1 MSSSMIPRET
11 EAPRRPRVALI
22 CRHDAPLH
30 VEGVTRWI
38 ASWATLAGV
47 VIVHEPGGLLW
58 KRLKRERR
66 RVGLPRL
73 ADVLAFRAYYRVA
86 LAKRDESWKRE
97 QLESLTRRYPAT
109 GPEVPVLR
117 TPSPNSADA
126 ERFLR
131 EAQPDLVLALC
142 KNILKESVF
151 SIPRHG
157 TFVCHPGICPEYRN
171 AHGCFWAL
179 ASDDTEHVGMTLL
192 RIDRGIDTGPVFGY
206 FSYPFDEVRESHIVI
221 QHRVLLD
228 NLDAL
233 ADTLRRIVSGRAE
246 TIPTTTRP
254 SHEWGQP
261 WLTKYLRWKRHARRR
276 AARLASSG
284 GSVLEA
290 QP

>member
-1 MSSSMIPRET
+1 MSSTVMHADAGTTP
-11 EAPRRPRVALI
+11 RPRVALI
-22 CRHDAPLH
+22 CHHDAPLH
-30 VEGVTRWI
+30 VEGLARWI
-38 ASWATLAGV
+38 ASWATLACT
-47 VIVHEPGGLLW
+47 VIVHEPDGLLW

-66 RVGLPRL
+66 RVGLSRM

-86 LAKRDESWKRE
+86 LAKHDEAWKRE
-97 QLESLTRRYPAT
+97 QLDSLVRRYPAV

-117 TPSPNSADA
+117 TPSPNSADT

-131 EAQPDLVLALC
+131 EAQPDIVLALC

-179 ASDDTEHVGMTLL
+179 ANDDTAHVGLTLL

-233 ADTLRRIVSGRAE
+233 ADTLRRTVSGDAE
-246 TIPTTTRP
+246 PIPTTTRP

-276 AARLASSG
+276 AAARARRED
-284 GSVLEA
+284 VLEA
-290 QP
+290 QS

>member
-1 MSSSMIPRET
+1 MVSLPTEDDAASSP
-11 EAPRRPRVALI
+11 RPRVALI
-22 CRHDAPLH
+22 CHHDAPLH
-30 VEGVTRWI
+30 FDGLARWI
-38 ASWATLAGV
+38 ASWATLAGILV
-47 VIVHEPGGLLW
+47 VHEPDGLLW

-73 ADVLAFRAYYRVA
+73 ADVLAFRAYYRFA
-86 LAKRDESWKRE
+86 LARRDEAWKRE
-97 QLESLTRRYPAT
+97 QLASLARRYPPVGA
-109 GPEVPVLR
+109 EVPVL
-117 TPSPNSADA
+117 TTSSPNSADA

-131 EAQPDLVLALC
+131 ESRPDIVLALC

-179 ASDDTEHVGMTLL
+179 ASDDTEHVGLTLL

-206 FSYPFDEVRESHIVI
+206 FSYPFDEVQESHIVI

-233 ADTLRRIVSGRAE
+233 AETLRSIVSGHA
-246 TIPTTTRP
+246 TPIPTTARP

-261 WLTKYLRWKRHARRR
+261 WLTKYLRWKRQARRR
-276 AARLASSG
+276 AAGRAG
-284 GSVLEA
+284 VRTHA
-290 QP
+290 PARQA

>member
-1 MSSSMIPRET
+1 MSSIPGQDAT
-11 EAPRRPRVALI
+11 VTARRPRVALI
-22 CRHDAPLH
+22 CHHDAPLH
-30 VEGVTRWI
+30 FEGLARWI
-38 ASWATLAGV
+38 ASWATLAGILV
-47 VIVHEPGGLLW
+47 VHEPDGLLW

-73 ADVLAFRAYYRVA
+73 ADVLAFRAYYRFA
-86 LAKRDESWKRE
+86 LARRDESWKRE
-97 QLESLTRRYPAT
+97 QLESLARRYPPIGSEVAVAT
-109 GPEVPVLR
+109 
-117 TPSPNSADA
+117 TPSPNSVDA

-131 EAQPDLVLALC
+131 EARPDIVLALC
-142 KNILKESVF
+142 KNILKESIF
-151 SIPRHG
+151 GIPGHG

-179 ASDDTEHVGMTLL
+179 ANDDTEHVGLTLL

-233 ADTLRRIVSGRAE
+233 ADTLRSIVSGHAVP
-246 TIPTTTRP
+246 IPTTSRP

-261 WLTKYLRWKRHARRR
+261 WLTKYLRWKRHAKAR
-276 AARLASSG
+276 AATRAGGRTSAQASH
-284 GSVLEA
+284 A
-290 QP
+290 

>member
-1 MSSSMIPRET
+1 VSSIPGHDEGGT
-11 EAPRRPRVALI
+11 PPRPRVALI
-22 CRHDAPLH
+22 CHHDAPLH
-30 VEGVTRWI
+30 FEGLARWI
-38 ASWATLAGV
+38 ASWATLTGIV
-47 VIVHEPGGLLW
+47 VVQEPDGLRW

-86 LAKRDESWKRE
+86 LARRDEAWKQQ
-97 QLESLTRRYPAT
+97 QLEALRRRYPAIAAD
-109 GPEVPVLR
+109 VPVLR
-117 TPSPNSADA
+117 TPSPNSGDA

-131 EAQPDLVLALC
+131 EGQPDIVLALC

-151 SIPRHG
+151 TIPRHG

-179 ASDDTEHVGMTLL
+179 ANDDTAHVGLTLL

-206 FSYPFDEVRESHIVI
+206 FSYPFDEVNESHIVI

-233 ADTLRRIVSGRAE
+233 ADTLRRIVSGTAP
-246 TIPTTTRP
+246 TIPTTARP

-276 AARLASSG
+276 AALRACG
-284 GSVLEA
+284 RTDALEA
-290 QP
+290 RP

>member
-1 MSSSMIPRET
+1 MQDSDET
-11 EAPRRPRVALI
+11 QQRPRVALI
-22 CRHDAPLH
+22 CHHDAPLH
-30 VEGVTRWI
+30 FEGLARWI
-38 ASWATLAGV
+38 ASWATLAGI
-47 VIVHEPGGLLW
+47 VIVQEPDNLRW

-66 RVGLPRL
+66 RVGLARV
-73 ADVLAFRAYYRVA
+73 ADVLAFRAYYRFA
-86 LAKRDESWKRE
+86 LAQRDDAWKRE
-97 QLESLTRRYPAT
+97 QLDALERRYPAI
-109 GPEVPVLR
+109 GADVPVLR
-117 TPSPNSADA
+117 THSPNSGES

-131 EAQPDLVLALC
+131 DARPDIVLALC

-179 ASDDTEHVGMTLL
+179 ANDDTSHVGLTLL

-206 FSYPFDEVRESHIVI
+206 FSYPFDEVHESHIVI

-233 ADTLRRIVSGRAE
+233 ADTLRRIVRGTAQ
-246 TIPTTTRP
+246 TIPTTSRP

-261 WLTKYLRWKRHARRR
+261 WLTKYLRWKRQAKRR
-276 AARLASSG
+276 AASRAG
-284 GSVLEA
+284 RRADALEP
-290 QP
+290 QR

>member
-1 MSSSMIPRET
+1 MSSIPRQDHTAT
-11 EAPRRPRVALI
+11 ERRPRVALI
-22 CRHDAPLH
+22 CHHDAPLH
-30 VEGVTRWI
+30 FEGLARWI

-47 VIVHEPGGLLW
+47 LIVHEPDGLLW

-73 ADVLAFRAYYRVA
+73 ADVLAFRAYYRFA
-86 LAKRDESWKRE
+86 LARRDEEWKRE
-97 QLESLTRRYPAT
+97 QLESLVRRYPT
-109 GPEVPVLR
+109 VGPEVPVAR

-131 EAQPDLVLALC
+131 EARPDIVLALC

-151 SIPRHG
+151 GIPRHG
-157 TFVCHPGICPEYRN
+157 TYVCHPGICPEYRN

-179 ASDDTEHVGMTLL
+179 ANDDTEHVGLTLL

-206 FSYPFDEVRESHIVI
+206 FSYPFDEVHESHIVI

-228 NLDAL
+228 NLDPL
-233 ADTLRRIVSGRAE
+233 ADTLRSIVSGRA
-246 TIPTTTRP
+246 TPIPTTTRP

-261 WLTKYLRWKRHARRR
+261 WLTKYLRWKRQARAR
-276 AARLASSG
+276 AAARASGRTNARASH
-284 GSVLEA
+284 A
-290 QP
+290 

>member
-1 MSSSMIPRET
+1 MQAESET
-11 EAPRRPRVALI
+11 ARRPRVALI
-22 CRHDAPLH
+22 CHHDAPLH
-30 VEGVTRWI
+30 FEGLARWI
-38 ASWATLAGV
+38 ASWATLTGI
-47 VIVHEPGGLLW
+47 VIVREPDGLLW

-66 RVGLPRL
+66 RVGLVRL
-73 ADVLAFRAYYRVA
+73 ADVLAFRAYYRFA
-86 LAKRDESWKRE
+86 LARRDAAWKQE
-97 QLESLTRRYPAT
+97 QLESLKQRYPAI
-109 GPEVPVLR
+109 GAGVPVLR
-117 TPSPNSADA
+117 THSPNSAES

-131 EAQPDLVLALC
+131 EGQPDIVLALC

-151 SIPRHG
+151 GIPPHG

-179 ASDDTEHVGMTLL
+179 ASDDTKHVGLTLL

-233 ADTLRRIVSGRAE
+233 ADTLRRIVSGTARP
-246 TIPTTTRP
+246 IPTTARP

-261 WLTKYLRWKRHARRR
+261 WLTKYLRWKRHARQRAATR
-276 AARLASSG
+276 AARRADA
-284 GSVLEA
+284 LEP

>member
-1 MSSSMIPRET
+1 M
-11 EAPRRPRVALI
+11 
-22 CRHDAPLH
+22 
-30 VEGVTRWI
+30 
-38 ASWATLAGV
+38 
-47 VIVHEPGGLLW
+47 GLT
-58 KRLKRERR
+58 
-66 RVGLPRL
+66 RL
-73 ADVLAFRAYYRVA
+73 ADVLAFRAYYRFA
-86 LAKRDESWKRE
+86 LARRDDAWKE
-97 QLESLTRRYPAT
+97 QQLEALARRYAPIGAD
-109 GPEVPVLR
+109 VPVLR
-117 TPSPNSADA
+117 THSPNSGQA
-126 ERFLR
+126 EGFLR
-131 EAQPDLVLALC
+131 EAQPDIVLALC
-142 KNILKESVF
+142 KNIMKESVF

-179 ASDDTEHVGMTLL
+179 ANDDIGHVGLTLL

-233 ADTLRRIVSGRAE
+233 ADTLRRIVRGTAQA
-246 TIPTTTRP
+246 IPTTSRP

-276 AARLASSG
+276 AATRAGRSADA
-284 GSVLEA
+284 LEP

>member
-1 MSSSMIPRET
+1 MQDQDG
-11 EAPRRPRVALI
+11 AQQRPRVALI
-22 CRHDAPLH
+22 CHHDAPLH
-30 VEGVTRWI
+30 FDGLARWI
-38 ASWATLAGV
+38 GSWATLAGI
-47 VIVHEPGGLLW
+47 VIVQEPDDLRW

-66 RVGLPRL
+66 RVGLARL
-73 ADVLAFRAYYRVA
+73 ADVLAFRAYYRFA
-86 LAKRDESWKRE
+86 LAQRDDAWKRE
-97 QLESLTRRYPAT
+97 QLEALEQRYPAISAD
-109 GPEVPVLR
+109 VPVLR
-117 TPSPNSADA
+117 THSPNSAES

-131 EAQPDLVLALC
+131 DARPDLVLALC

-179 ASDDTEHVGMTLL
+179 ANDDTAHVGLTLL

-233 ADTLRRIVSGRAE
+233 ADTLRRIVRGTAQ
-246 TIPTTTRP
+246 TIPTTSRP

-261 WLTKYLRWKRHARRR
+261 WLTKYLRWKRHAKQRVARGAGHR
-276 AARLASSG
+276 ADA
-284 GSVLEA
+284 LEA
-290 QP
+290 QR

>member
-1 MSSSMIPRET
+1 MRNDAG
-11 EAPRRPRVALI
+11 APRRPRVALI
-22 CRHDAPLH
+22 CHHDAPLH
-30 VEGVTRWI
+30 FEGLARWI
-38 ASWATLAGV
+38 ASWATLAGI

-66 RVGLPRL
+66 RVGLLRL
-73 ADVLAFRAYYRVA
+73 ADVLAFRAYYRLA
-86 LAKRDESWKRE
+86 LAKRDEAWKRE
-97 QLESLTRRYPAT
+97 ELASLAQRYPSI
-109 GPEVPVLR
+109 GPEVSVLR

-131 EAQPDLVLALC
+131 ESQPDIVLALC

-179 ASDDTEHVGMTLL
+179 ANDDTAHVGLTLL

-228 NLDAL
+228 NLDSL

-246 TIPTTTRP
+246 PIPTTARP

-261 WLTKYLRWKRHARRR
+261 WLTKYLRWKRHALRR
-276 AARLASSG
+276 AALSASRRADA
-284 GSVLEA
+284 LEP

>member
-1 MSSSMIPRET
+1 MQAESGT
-11 EAPRRPRVALI
+11 AQRPRVALI
-22 CRHDAPLH
+22 CHHDAPLH
-30 VEGVTRWI
+30 FEGLGRWI
-38 ASWATLAGV
+38 ASWATLAGI
-47 VIVHEPGGLLW
+47 VIVREPDGLLL

-73 ADVLAFRAYYRVA
+73 ADVLAFRAYYRFA
-86 LAKRDESWKRE
+86 LARRDEAWKRE
-97 QLESLTRRYPAT
+97 QLESLKQRYPAI
-109 GPEVPVLR
+109 GADVPVLR
-117 TPSPNSADA
+117 THSPNSADA

-157 TFVCHPGICPEYRN
+157 TFVCHPGIGPEYRN

-179 ASDDTEHVGMTLL
+179 ASDDTGHVGLTLL

-233 ADTLRRIVSGRAE
+233 ADTLRRIVSGSAQP
-246 TIPTTTRP
+246 IPTTARP

-276 AARLASSG
+276 AAIRAGLRADA
-284 GSVLEA
+284 LEP

>member
-1 MSSSMIPRET
+1 VQAESGT
-11 EAPRRPRVALI
+11 ARRPRVALI
-22 CRHDAPLH
+22 CHHDAPLH
-30 VEGVTRWI
+30 FEGLARWI
-38 ASWATLAGV
+38 ASWATLAGI
-47 VIVHEPGGLLW
+47 VIVREPDGLLW

-73 ADVLAFRAYYRVA
+73 ADVLAFRAYYRFA
-86 LAKRDESWKRE
+86 LARRDAAWKQE
-97 QLESLTRRYPAT
+97 QLESLKERYPAI
-109 GPEVPVLR
+109 GADVPVLR
-117 TPSPNSADA
+117 THSPNSAES

-131 EAQPDLVLALC
+131 EGQPDIVLALC

-151 SIPRHG
+151 GIPPHG

-179 ASDDTEHVGMTLL
+179 ASGDTGHVGLTLL

-233 ADTLRRIVSGRAE
+233 ADTLRRIVSGSAQP
-246 TIPTTTRP
+246 IPTTARP

-261 WLTKYLRWKRHARRR
+261 WLTKYLRWKRQARRR
-276 AARLASSG
+276 AALRTGQRADALG
-284 GSVLEA
+284 A

>member
-1 MSSSMIPRET
+1 MPERDET
-11 EAPRRPRVALI
+11 RQRPRVALI
-22 CRHDAPLH
+22 CHHDAPLH
-30 VEGVTRWI
+30 FEGLARWI
-38 ASWATLAGV
+38 ASWATLAGI
-47 VIVHEPGGLLW
+47 VIVQEPDNLRW

-66 RVGLPRL
+66 RVGLARL
-73 ADVLAFRAYYRVA
+73 ADVLAFRAYYRFA
-86 LAKRDESWKRE
+86 LAQRDDAWKQE
-97 QLESLTRRYPAT
+97 QLEALERRYPAIDAA
-109 GPEVPVLR
+109 VPVLR
-117 TPSPNSADA
+117 THSPNSGEA

-131 EAQPDLVLALC
+131 DAQPDIVLALC

-151 SIPRHG
+151 SVPRHG

-179 ASDDTEHVGMTLL
+179 ASDDTRHVGLTLL

-233 ADTLRRIVSGRAE
+233 ADTLRRIVSGTAQP
-246 TIPTTTRP
+246 IPTTARP

-276 AARLASSG
+276 AATRGARRADA
-284 GSVLEA
+284 LEP

>member
-1 MSSSMIPRET
+1 MQQDEET
-11 EAPRRPRVALI
+11 QTRPRVALI
-22 CRHDAPLH
+22 CHHDAPLH
-30 VEGVTRWI
+30 FDGLARWI
-38 ASWATLAGV
+38 ASWGTLAGI
-47 VIVHEPGGLLW
+47 VIVQEPDNLRW

-66 RVGLPRL
+66 RVGLARV
-73 ADVLAFRAYYRVA
+73 ADVLAFRAYYRFA
-86 LAKRDESWKRE
+86 LAQHDDAWKRG
-97 QLESLTRRYPAT
+97 QLDALARRYAAV
-109 GPEVPVLR
+109 GADVPVLR
-117 TPSPNSADA
+117 THSPNSAES

-131 EAQPDLVLALC
+131 DAQPDLVLALC

-179 ASDDTEHVGMTLL
+179 ASDDTAHVGLTLL

-206 FSYPFDEVRESHIVI
+206 FTYPFDEVRESHIVI

-233 ADTLRRIVSGRAE
+233 ADTLRRIVRGTAQP
-246 TIPTTTRP
+246 IPTTSRP

-261 WLTKYLRWKRHARRR
+261 WLTKYLRWKRHAKRR
-276 AARLASSG
+276 AASLRGRRADT
-284 GSVLEA
+284 LEP
-290 QP
+290 QR